1 MKKIIV
7 AVVLLAGINSL
18 VFAAKAKSSSQS
30 SSQKAS
36 EPAKVEK
43 PVDLSEGLSPAE
55 LIQLRNEW
63 NAKLLDA
70 TRKIAENAP
79 EFELHYYNK
88 TISVADLTE
97 SDYERGTITVKVG
110 LPYLKQIKGFEN
122 YNLADSLLTQ
132 LNNMEASRKW
142 GDKING
148 FPWSY
153 AQDVSKDNWLLKAIT
168 NHTDKY
174 NFVISLVDDK
184 GKVIASKPI
193 TYMVCYEK
201 KFSGFVTCSDRNHR
215 EFVSNAR
222 SFYDIADD
230 EYMPFVI
237 KIEDCNPDKL
247 SIKVEP
253 RGKNTTKIVTDENN
267 GVLSSYGV
275 KYIKYTGSNQY
286 YNAEK
291 GSGKLF
297 IDYSDTYD
305 LVDFYSRLEDR
316 HYKSYEDVMSDIY
329 QMKQKNWT
337 GQTEPISENGIVYI
351 PAGSPLEL
359 QQALWAQYQAAVDEN
374 NTDKKAQKKKEQ
386 MEAHLGMPVD
396 ILMEKYAFV
405 KNSINIIAKEGM
417 ESVPLQ
423 DMPFVIMYINDILS
437 DPKYSEL
444 KKNDFSFN
452 VTCDLYVKDDI
463 HKLLIAM
470 GNEIRQAD
478 FYIGLRMS
486 YYTKDID
493 CDYLKGC
500 KSLVSVSSLYAAN
513 IPSDAF
519 SGCTKLNYLS
529 IYSAES
535 FGAGVFDGLDSIKT
549 IYLEKKHK
557 KQISKNYKD
566 MVKNQIISFIY

>member
-7 AVVLLAGINSL
+7 AVVLLTTINCL
-18 VFAAKAKSSSQS
+18 VFAAKSKST
-30 SSQKAS
+30 SQKIS

-43 PVDLSEGLSPAE
+43 PVDLSEGLSPSE

-63 NAKLLDA
+63 DSKLLEA
-70 TRKIAENAP
+70 TREIAENPP

-88 TISVADLTE
+88 NISIADLTE
-97 SDYERGTITVKVG
+97 QDYEKGTITVKAG
-110 LPYLKQIKGFEN
+110 LPYLKQISGFEN

-132 LNNMEASRKW
+132 IKNMEASKKW

-153 AQDVSKDNWLLKAIT
+153 AQDVSKDNWLLKAMT
-168 NHTDKY
+168 NHTDRY

-184 GKVIASKPI
+184 GKTLASKPI

-201 KFSGFVTCSDRNHR
+201 KFSGFVTCSDRNHS

-230 EYMPFVI
+230 EYIPFVI

-275 KYIKYTGSNQY
+275 TYIKYTGSNQCY
-286 YNAEK
+286 KNTKA
-291 GSGKLF
+291 SGKLF

-305 LVDFYSRLEDR
+305 LVDFYSRIKDVK
-316 HYKSYEDVMSDIY
+316 YKSYEDVMSDIY

-359 QQALWAQYQAAVDEN
+359 QQALLAEYQAAVDEN
-374 NTDKKAQKKKEQ
+374 NTDKKALEKKKQ
-386 MEAHLGMPVD
+386 MEARLGMPVD

-405 KNSINIIAKEGM
+405 QNALNIIAKEGM
-417 ESVPLQ
+417 QSVPLQ
-423 DMPFVIMYINDILS
+423 DMPFVIMYINDLLS
-437 DPKYSEL
+437 DPKNSEL
-444 KKNDFSFN
+444 KKKDFSFN
-452 VTCDLYVKDDI
+452 VTCDLYVKEDI

-478 FYIGLRMS
+478 FYIALKMS
-486 YYTKDID
+486 YYTKGID
-493 CDYLKGC
+493 CDYFKGC
-500 KSLVSVSSLYAAN
+500 QNLVALDHFYAAN

-535 FGAGVFDGLDSIKT
+535 FGAGVFDGLNSIKT
-549 IYLEKKHK
+549 VYLEKKHK
-557 KQISKNYKD
+557 KQISKNYKEL
-566 MVKNQIISFIY
+566 VKNQIIQFIY